1 MTKRKDLEILDS
13 QNSSL
18 LKSIGLHSSKA
29 DVYNELDIAGFGIK
43 ELKRLHDTIINIA
56 SSKQISYWVAI
67 GKFFSDIETQYD
79 AKLGFE
85 FTKDKLITEI
95 KILKE
100 EMEEKLENLRN
111 QPFVGHIIM
120 RLLNLGLNEND
131 IIKCTM
137 MFHNLWKSSY
147 SIKEIALGV
156 IRSVEEMASSRT
168 RTISD
173 SKTIEILGRAR
184 EELSKLD
191 LS

>member
-1 MTKRKDLEILDS
+1 LTKRKDLEILDS